1 MRAENQGEDTY
12 LVQKPKSP
20 LLILGTGLFAE
31 DVADI
36 VMASNDWELAGFVEG
51 MDRSRCARERRGRPV
66 FWIDDV
72 HKLASSHSAICAVG
86 STKRERLIEQARSA
100 GIRFTKLLHPSA
112 QVSASSTLDE
122 GVIIG
127 AGSVVGAQT
136 HLGAHVLIGR
146 GALIGHH
153 VVVGSYSTV
162 GPGCNIAAQC
172 VIGAGTYLGIGAI
185 LIDRLRIGSGCLVGA
200 GALVTRDLPDRVQA
214 IGAPARVVK
223 REIERF

>member
-1 MRAENQGEDTY
+1 MSAGNQGEDTHP
-12 LVQKPKSP
+12 VQHRKSP
-20 LLILGTGLFAE
+20 LLILGAGPFAE

-36 VMASNDWELAGFVEG
+36 VMASNEWELAGFVEG
-51 MDRSRCARERRGRPV
+51 LDRSRCAQERRGRPV
-66 FWIDDV
+66 LWIDDV
-72 HKLASSHSAICAVG
+72 HKFAASHAAICAVG
-86 STKRERLIEQARSA
+86 STKRERLIEQARGA
-100 GIRFTKLLHPSA
+100 GIQFTKLLHPSA
-112 QVSASSTLDE
+112 QVSASATLDE

-127 AGSVVGAQT
+127 AGSVVGAGT

-153 VVVGSYSTV
+153 VAVGSYSTV

-172 VIGAGTYLGIGAI
+172 MIGVGTYLGIGAI

-214 IGAPARVVK
+214 IGAPARIVK

>member
-1 MRAENQGEDTY
+1 VRAENQGEDTY

-86 STKRERLIEQARSA
+86 STKRERLIEQAHSA